1 MKAVVFDLGGVVFHY
16 TPQIRWQKFAEVTGE
31 DPDVIRRRMQDSGYA
46 ESCDR
51 GRLNRDRAYREGVK
65 LLGHRLSAA
74 RFTAIWISV
83 FKPDEAVIDIVHA
96 LKNHYAVALLS
107 NNSALAHHGLES
119 AYPHVMELFRPRLF
133 SADLGLMK
141 PDPRAFAAA
150 LEMLNTTGQETL
162 LIDDS
167 SANTSTASS
176 LGIITH
182 QFVAAPMLRS
192 ALIDLDML

>member
-16 TPQIRWQKFAEVTGE
+16 TPEIRWQKFAEVTGE
-31 DPDVIRRRMQDSGYA
+31 DPDLIRRRMQDSGYA
-46 ESCDR
+46 QACDR
-51 GRLNRDRAYREGVK
+51 GRLNREGAYREGVK
-65 LLGHRLSAA
+65 LLGHRLSAL

-83 FKPDEAVIDIVHA
+83 FTPDEAVIDIVHA

-119 AYPHVMELFRPRLF
+119 AYPHVLELFRPRLF

-150 LEMLNTTGQETL
+150 LEMLNTTGPETL

-167 SANTSTASS
+167 SANTTTASS
-176 LGIITH
+176 LGIVTH
-182 QFVAAPMLRS
+182 QFAGAQGLRS
-192 ALIDLDML
+192 ALSQLGMV